1 MLKSFS
7 VIDNQFTGLEVLETD
22 FLNQII
28 AIQKDILDDSEKDE
42 RTFMKDFWLKKFMRY
57 MEVFRINIYD

>member
-42 RTFMKDFWLKKFMRY
+42 RTFMKDF
-57 MEVFRINIYD
+57 